1 MPGTRKESATP
12 KLLERWL
19 ASPLTGTGTAF
30 KLYLL
35 PRHPDKEQTKQKKY
49 CAIFFVLAMILV
61 TRVDAIGQ
69 RADQKGKVGE
79 VGVVSTVT

>member
-1 MPGTRKESATP
+1 M
-12 KLLERWL
+12 
-19 ASPLTGTGTAF
+19 
-30 KLYLL
+30 
-35 PRHPDKEQTKQKKY
+35 KEQTKQKKY
-49 CAIFFVLAMILV
+49 CVIFFVLAMILV